1 MSTQL
6 LLWSAGTGALS
17 ALATGLGAL
26 IVAAIRGDSAKIRAM
41 ANAGAAG
48 MMLTASIY
56 TMAHE
61 GVKMEASALLGM
73 SKVILGIVLGAL
85 CFGWIARRFPE
96 QESGE
101 AGMWALDRRSL
112 MVFLALFVHSI
123 PEGLAIGVG
132 FATGDVSMGIVMA
145 VVIALHNIP
154 EGVAMALPMRADG
167 ASLWKCFWVAVATSL
182 PQPILAVPATL
193 AFGAISQGM
202 SVGLGFAA
210 GAMIY
215 IALTELLPRAFEEDT
230 RAAAW
235 GTIVGICLM
244 FIVGVLAMGA

>member
-26 IVAAIRGDSAKIRAM
+26 IVAAIRGDSARIRSM

-61 GVKMEASALLGM
+61 GVKMETSALLGM

-85 CFGWIARRFPE
+85 CFRLIANRFPDE
-96 QESGE
+96 TPKQGAVWS
-101 AGMWALDRRSL
+101 LNRRSL
-112 MVFLALFVHSI
+112 MVFLALFIHSI

-132 FATGDVSMGIVMA
+132 FAAGDVSMGIVMA

-167 ASLWKCFWVAVATSL
+167 ASIWKCFWVAVATSL
-182 PQPILAVPATL
+182 PQPILVVPATL
-193 AFGAISQGM
+193 AFGFISQGM
-202 SVGLGFAA
+202 SIGLGFAA

-215 IALTELLPRAFEEDT
+215 IALTELLPESFEEDIH
-230 RAAAW
+230 AATW
-235 GTIVGICLM
+235 GAIVGICLM
-244 FIVGVLAMGA
+244 FIVGVLAMGS